1 MLVMKGSQQPRPS
14 IGFNVT
20 ECVVINS
27 QKKQTNDVEEEKLIK
42 TMKMFFPNL
51 KKRTVKA
58 FIKAVSVEQPSE
70 YLVST
75 SCQKMSILSHSG
87 SIPGFSSPWLLQS
100 ACLASGLG
108 KLLNSKLLL
117 KA

>member
-1 MLVMKGSQQPRPS
+1 MLVMKDSQQPRPS

-20 ECVVINS
+20 ERGVINS

-42 TMKMFFPNL
+42 AMKMVFPNL

-75 SCQKMSILSHSG
+75 SCQKMSIVSHSAVQG
-87 SIPGFSSPWLLQS
+87 SIPGFSIQRVWQV
-100 ACLASGLG
+100 AWASY
-108 KLLNSKLLL
+108 
-117 KA
+117 